1 MKKHGLALSTLA
13 IFTGMAQ
20 AQANVT
26 LHGFFDTGLVKE
38 TGSDLKM
45 SP

>member
-20 AQANVT
+20 ARANVT
-26 LHGFFDTGLVKE
+26 LYGFSTPLWSRKPVPISK
-38 TGSDLKM
+38 
-45 SP
+45 